1 MKYSEEN
8 ILAALEAVL
17 FVYGEPLEIKKL
29 LKILETSEEKINEA
43 IGQLSKILEDKNRG
57 LMLVKDGSRVELA
70 TKPDLSALIEDFIK
84 SEFDENLTPAALE
97 TLSLIAYFGPL
108 SRVQIDYYRGVN
120 SSFTVRNLLLKGL
133 IEKFI
138 KPDNQHV
145 SFYKPSMDLLKYLG
159 ISKIEELPEYE
170 KYKELSTQDGQQK

>member
-17 FVYGEPLEIKKL
+17 FVHGEPLEIKKL
-29 LKILETSEEKINEA
+29 SKILEVSEEKVSELVE
-43 IGQLSKILEDKNRG
+43 QLSKILEDKNRG
-57 LMLVKDGSRVELA
+57 LMLIRDGSQVELA
-70 TKPDLSALIEDFIK
+70 TKPELSSLIEGFIK

-133 IEKFI
+133 IERFNQ
-138 KPDNQHV
+138 PDNQHV
-145 SFYKPSMDLLKYLG
+145 FFYKPSMDLLKYLG

-170 KYKELSTQDGQQK
+170 KYKELSVQDGQQI